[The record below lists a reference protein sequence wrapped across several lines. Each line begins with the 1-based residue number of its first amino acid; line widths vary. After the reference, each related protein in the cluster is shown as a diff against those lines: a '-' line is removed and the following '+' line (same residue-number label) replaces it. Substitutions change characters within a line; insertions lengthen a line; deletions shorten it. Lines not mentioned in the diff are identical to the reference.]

1 METESGQSN
10 NRLFVL
16 LAVAMIGLI
25 CIGLM
30 GLGGVTYFTL
40 SGRAQEEVA
49 VLPTF
54 TPIPPTP
61 TLTATPTET
70 PTETPPPT
78 PTSTLVIPI
87 NGGEEAGGE
96 TAQLEAS
103 PTPTPALGTR
113 ILEGTP
119 PAPPTELPAAATPA
133 PDTGMPSSGGIL
145 SVNNGL
151 LGWTGVGLLLL
162 LILGVAN
169 HFKMFSGK
177 S

>member
-10 NRLFVL
+10 NRLFML

-40 SGRAQEEVA
+40 SSRAQEEAA
-49 VLPTF
+49 VPPTP

-78 PTSTLVIPI
+78 PTATLVIPV
-87 NGGEEAGGE
+87 GGAEAG
-96 TAQLEAS
+96 TPTPLLEAS

-119 PAPPTELPAAATPA
+119 SAELTATPVPA
-133 PDTGMPSSGGIL
+133 TGMPGSGGVL
-145 SVNNGL
+145 AAGNGL
-151 LGWTGVGLLLL
+151 LGWTGIGLLLL
-162 LILGVAN
+162 LIVGVAN
-169 HFKMFSGK
+169 HFRLFSGK
-177 S
+177 F